1 MKTDRKIS
9 DILWDAANKH
19 LCSPVEFFGDGLR
32 KGMVVESCC
41 AVAEAENGHDRVGSV
56 CVDPDVSKALAYLQE
71 FGVIPKEY
79 GQFDEF
85 SSYEEH
91 QGARYLWL
99 MFAYEVALSEGV

>member
-19 LCSPVEFFGDGLR
+19 LCSPVEDRGDGLW
-32 KGMVVESCC
+32 MESCC

-99 MFAYEVALSEGV
+99 MFAYQVALDEGV

>member
-19 LCSPVEFFGDGLR
+19 LCSPVEDRGDGLW
-32 KGMVVESCC
+32 MESCC
-41 AVAEAENGHDRVGSV
+41 AVAEAENGHDRVG
-56 CVDPDVSKALAYLQE
+56 CVDVDPCVSKALAYLKE
-71 FGVIPKEY
+71 FGVNPQKS

-85 SSYEEH
+85 SSYEEQ

-99 MFAYEVALSEGV
+99 MFAYQVALDEGV

>member
-19 LCSPVEFFGDGLR
+19 LCPSGEEDRGSLW
-32 KGMVVESCC
+32 KESCC

-56 CVDPDVSKALAYLQE
+56 DVDPCVSKALAYLQE
-71 FGVIPKEY
+71 LGVIPKEY

-85 SSYEEH
+85 SSYEEQ

-99 MFAYEVALSEGV
+99 MFAYQVALDEGV

>member
-19 LCSPVEFFGDGLR
+19 LFSPVEDDGDGLW
-32 KGMVVESCC
+32 MESCC
-41 AVAEAENGHDRVGSV
+41 AVAEAENGHDSWSGVD
-56 CVDPDVSKALAYLQE
+56 VDPCVSKALTYLQE

-85 SSYEEH
+85 SSYEEQ

-99 MFAYEVALSEGV
+99 MFAYQVALDEGV

>member
-9 DILWDAANKH
+9 DILWDAANEH
-19 LCSPVEFFGDGLR
+19 LCPPGVDSGDELW
-32 KGMVVESCC
+32 MESCC
-41 AVAEAENGHDRVGSV
+41 AVAEAENGHHSWGYVD
-56 CVDPDVSKALAYLQE
+56 VDPDVSKALAYLQE
-71 FGVIPKEY
+71 FGVDPRRT

-85 SSYEEH
+85 ESDEEI